1 MDTETKLQILI
12 DKLRL
17 PTASQL
23 EPWLAKL
30 VAAPDSIVIISI
42 EKPLWPTPHIG
53 RAWLSAK
60 ERLKVRQALQRVNDS
75 RAKKGQPLTDE
86 IPN

>member
-1 MDTETKLQILI
+1 MDAETRLATLI

-17 PTASQL
+17 PSATQL

-30 VAAPDSIVIISI
+30 VADPDSLVIISI
-42 EKPLWPTPHIG
+42 EKPLWPEPHVG
-53 RAWLSAK
+53 TAWLSGK

-75 RAKKGQPLTDE
+75 RAKKGEPWTDE